1 VQEKP
6 KQALHG
12 GIQRVGGVRY
22 MALRTDE
29 IISTLNELIETCKD
43 GERGFR
49 EAAEAIDEPR
59 LRSLFDQYSQQ
70 RSEFARELQF
80 EVTSL
85 GGSPERSGSM
95 AGAMHRGWINL
106 KSAVTGKDR
115 KAIIAEAERGEDI
128 AVKTYR
134 EALARGLP
142 DDLAS
147 IIERQYRRILEAHDT
162 VRSLELEAE
171 STERT
176 MRGGGGGSAVL

>member
-1 VQEKP
+1 
-6 KQALHG
+6 
-12 GIQRVGGVRY
+12 
-22 MALRTDE
+22 MSLRTDE

-49 EAAEAIDEPR
+49 EAAGAIDEPR

-70 RSEFARELQF
+70 RAEFSRELQF

-85 GGSPERSGSM
+85 GGSPEKSGSV
-95 AGAMHRGWINL
+95 AGAMHRGWMNI

-115 KAIIAEAERGEDI
+115 KAIIAEAERGEDV

-162 VRSLELEAE
+162 VRSLELESE
-171 STERT
+171 TPRT
-176 MRGGGGGSAVL
+176 MRGGGGASPAW

>member
-1 VQEKP
+1 
-6 KQALHG
+6 
-12 GIQRVGGVRY
+12 
-22 MALRTDE
+22 MSLRTDE

-49 EAAEAIDEPR
+49 EAAGAIDEPR

-70 RSEFARELQF
+70 RAEFSRELQF

-85 GGSPERSGSM
+85 GGSPEKSGSM
-95 AGAMHRGWINL
+95 AGAMHRGWMNI

-115 KAIIAEAERGEDI
+115 KAIIAEAERGEDV

-162 VRSLELEAE
+162 VRSLELE
-171 STERT
+171 SDTPRT
-176 MRGGGGGSAVL
+176 MGGGGGASPAW